1 MEEIEMDSVPISII
15 IPVYNTQKYL
25 EDCLDSVIMQSFR
38 DIEIIC
44 INDGSTD
51 DSPRIIQE
59 YASRDSRIM
68 VVHQDN
74 HGLAYTRNIGVQLA
88 QGKYIYFMDSDDIL
102 ADGAL
107 ESLFDVAEAN
117 DAEVIFFEGSSFF
130 EAPELEKK
138 YASYKDAYERF
149 YDINGVVDGQTLLE
163 WYETYN
169 KFVVSACLV
178 FLRKDFLTVNH
189 ISFYNGILYEDNVY
203 HIKLLLALRNGYVL
217 HEKLFQRRVRNDS
230 IMTATKYRFKQ
241 LYSWFICYYE
251 LLSLLPLFEKMGRK
265 DCLALL
271 LDSFTYNMRRVSK
284 GLQGVHLDQDD
295 LSLYKKMDP
304 LQRQI
309 LNNLGMGIT
318 PKMASVSKYCGESK
332 NIAIYGAG
340 GIGISIYKCLN
351 QGNGHNKIHI
361 VDRAVTAIDDIP
373 EVIVSKPCDLPNI
386 SFDLLIICVGN
397 EALAKGIAKQLN
409 HEYGIAGDKMMWYG
423 DLTDYVVG

>member
-1 MEEIEMDSVPISII
+1 MDISVI
-15 IPVYNTQKYL
+15 IPVFNTEPYL
-25 EDCLDSVIMQSFR
+25 AECLDSVLGQSFS
-38 DIEIIC
+38 DIEVIC

-59 YASRDSRIM
+59 YASRDSRIRG
-68 VVHQDN
+68 VHQDN
-74 HGLAYTRNIGVQLA
+74 HGLAYTRNRGVQLA

-117 DAEVIFFEGSSFF
+117 DSEVIFFEGSSFF

-149 YDINGVVDGQTLLE
+149 YDINGVVEGQTLLE

-241 LYSWFICYYE
+241 LCSWFICYYE
-251 LLSLLPLFEKMGRK
+251 LLNVLPLFEQMGRK

-284 GLQGVHLDQDD
+284 GLQGVQLDQED

-309 LNNLGMGIT
+309 LSNLGMGIS
-318 PKMASVSKYCGESK
+318 PKLASVSKYCGESK

-351 QGNGHNKIHI
+351 QGNCHNKIHI
-361 VDRAVTAIDDIP
+361 VDRAVAAIDDMP
-373 EVIVSKPCDLPNI
+373 EVIVHKPSELTNI

-397 EALAKGIAKQLN
+397 EALAKGIVKQLN
-409 HEYGIAGDKMMWYG
+409 HEYGIKTDMMVWYG
-423 DLTDYVVG
+423 DIVDYVVGKAN